1 MDFTPIIPCN
11 IKGNIDASLIDAADD
26 IRLKSAA
33 LTGSHAPQ
41 IIEAVKNLLR
51 ITNSYYSNRIES
63 EGTHPV
69 DIERAMKKNFS
80 SNSRQKD
87 MQKLSLAH
95 IETQKWIEGVFSHP
109 TSLSPYS
116 REFISNVHK
125 TLYSQEGME
134 PFLRYKLNDAE
145 YTMTPGEF
153 RNTNVEI
160 GDHEAPDHEEL
171 DSLLVKFEDLYGRSL
186 KETGALKLIHVLA
199 SHHRLLW
206 IHPFI
211 DGNGRT
217 ARLVLDG
224 AFSAISMQGYGLWNI
239 SRGLARKSSVYK
251 ELLAHADMTR
261 QGNYDGKGALSSDA
275 LKEFVLFMM
284 ECADDQISYM
294 GKYLNLGS
302 LSVRIDAYA
311 SKAKEG
317 LFDINPL
324 PKNSE
329 RVFKE
334 LLLRG
339 EIARGEVDGI
349 INASRRTAAKMTREL
364 LKREYLESDSPKG
377 VIRLKI
383 ESHLA
388 KQLFPELIP
397 D

>member
-11 IKGNIDASLIDAADD
+11 IKGNADASLIDAADD

-51 ITNSYYSNRIES
+51 ITNSYYSSRIES

-134 PFLRYKLNDAE
+134 PFLRHRLNDAE

-171 DSLLVKFEDLYGRSL
+171 DSLLVKFEDL
-186 KETGALKLIHVLA
+186 
-199 SHHRLLW
+199 
-206 IHPFI
+206 
-211 DGNGRT
+211 
-217 ARLVLDG
+217 
-224 AFSAISMQGYGLWNI
+224 
-239 SRGLARKSSVYK
+239 
-251 ELLAHADMTR
+251 
-261 QGNYDGKGALSSDA
+261 
-275 LKEFVLFMM
+275 
-284 ECADDQISYM
+284 
-294 GKYLNLGS
+294 
-302 LSVRIDAYA
+302 
-311 SKAKEG
+311 
-317 LFDINPL
+317 
-324 PKNSE
+324 
-329 RVFKE
+329 
-334 LLLRG
+334 
-339 EIARGEVDGI
+339 
-349 INASRRTAAKMTREL
+349 
-364 LKREYLESDSPKG
+364 
-377 VIRLKI
+377 
-383 ESHLA
+383 
-388 KQLFPELIP
+388 
-397 D
+397 